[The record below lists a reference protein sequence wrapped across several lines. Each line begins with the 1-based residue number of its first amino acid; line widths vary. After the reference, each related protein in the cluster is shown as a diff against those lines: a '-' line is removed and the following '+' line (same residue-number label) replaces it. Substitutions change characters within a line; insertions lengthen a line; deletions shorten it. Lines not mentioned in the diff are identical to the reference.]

1 MCNPTPPTGG
11 NSNDE
16 PGGWAVALINMI
28 GRCLDCSKR
37 LRRLLIL
44 LSYLTVLLALAW
56 IVMTVFRTTHFL

>member
-1 MCNPTPPTGG
+1 
-11 NSNDE
+11 
-16 PGGWAVALINMI
+16 MI